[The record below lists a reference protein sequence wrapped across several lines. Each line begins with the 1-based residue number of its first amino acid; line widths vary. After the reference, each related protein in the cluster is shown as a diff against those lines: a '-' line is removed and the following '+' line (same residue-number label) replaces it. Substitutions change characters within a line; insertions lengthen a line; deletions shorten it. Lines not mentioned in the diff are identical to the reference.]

1 MSLRNLPPVHVLSAA
16 SALNTAGGR
25 DNGVAATYHTLFVVA
40 GAGVSAGVV
49 TLEVSQDNVNWT
61 GVPTPVTVTTSAP
74 GTSIAVTVACPVQ
87 YARARI
93 STAITGGTIDAW
105 IAASGD

>member
-1 MSLRNLPPVHVLSAA
+1 MRNLPPVHVLAAA
-16 SALNTAGGR
+16 SALNTAGVR

-40 GAGVSAGVV
+40 GTGVSGGVV
-49 TLEVSQDNVNWT
+49 TLEISQDNVNWA

-87 YARARI
+87 YLRAGI

-105 IAASGD
+105 IASGGF